1 MLSLCRL
8 CGGCMDRAETSIE
21 ISKLESK
28 LRLCCDWKLAENEE
42 RLPQRACQMCF
53 DELQRSWSFAE
64 KVSATQR
71 MLQKL
76 SSETILSESEPEPM
90 PHKEDITVEMVKD
103 EFSVDPI
110 EFVDFDSGTF
120 DDQHSASDAESLHS
134 DKRKQYK
141 RKKSPKKTKKTIK
154 KTTKKIKLPSN
165 SKRAIEKQVKRNSID
180 GSCVNERTITQDKS
194 IKKTAANV
202 GTELDA
208 FVAALPDE
216 DRLSDG
222 SISPNGV
229 IKIEKSFPNVK
240 TMTWD
245 LCQYKCNECT
255 RMFNGPKN
263 YFTHIRSIH
272 WAETH
277 LMDFFCTYCDSK
289 YKREFNLHRHM
300 AEHFPHLKYR

>member
-1 MLSLCRL
+1 MNE
-8 CGGCMDRAETSIE
+8 AEVSIA
-21 ISKLESK
+21 ISELESK
-28 LRLCCDWKLAENEE
+28 LRLCCDWKPAENEE

-53 DELQRSWSFAE
+53 DELQRSCAFAE
-64 KVSATQR
+64 KVSATER

-76 SSETILSESEPEPM
+76 ASEMILNESKAEPTSHDE
-90 PHKEDITVEMVKD
+90 EVAVEMVKD
-103 EFSVDPI
+103 EFFVNPI

-120 DDQHSASDAESLHS
+120 DDPQSASDAESLHS
-134 DKRKQYK
+134 DKKKKCK
-141 RKKSPKKTKKTIK
+141 REKSTKKAK
-154 KTTKKIKLPSN
+154 KTTKKTKLPSN
-165 SKRAIEKQVKRNSID
+165 SKRAIEKQLKRNSID
-180 GSCVNERTITQDKS
+180 RSCVTERTITQDKS
-194 IKKTAANV
+194 TKKTAVNV

-222 SISPNGV
+222 SISANGV
-229 IKIEKSFPNVK
+229 RKLEESFPNVK
-240 TMTWD
+240 TMTWN

-263 YFTHIRSIH
+263 FFTHIRSIH

-277 LMDFFCTYCDSK
+277 SMEFFCTYCDIK

-300 AEHFPHLKYR
+300 AEEHFPHLKFR